1 MLLSNSLS
9 LLASDNDTLP
19 LRGSNHKSDTTIA
32 KIPISLIRKANIKM
46 IERIYLLDINKQ
58 QDSIII
64 MKDKYI
70 NEQKKIIVDF
80 QNRVNEANK
89 LNQVVNNSLE
99 KEKRKN
105 NIITGASVSIIVTL
119 LISLIIK

>member
-1 MLLSNSLS
+1 MLLSNSLN
-9 LLASDNDTLP
+9 LLANDNDTLP
-19 LRGSNHKSDTTIA
+19 LRGIGYKSDTAIA
-32 KIPISLIRKANIKM
+32 KIPINLIRKANVKM

-70 NEQKKIIVDF
+70 NEQKKIIIDF
-80 QNRVNEANK
+80 QNRVNEVNK
-89 LNQVVNNSLE
+89 LNQSVNNSLK

-105 NIITGASVSIIVTL
+105 NIILGSSVGTI
-119 LISLIIK
+119 ISLIIGLMIK